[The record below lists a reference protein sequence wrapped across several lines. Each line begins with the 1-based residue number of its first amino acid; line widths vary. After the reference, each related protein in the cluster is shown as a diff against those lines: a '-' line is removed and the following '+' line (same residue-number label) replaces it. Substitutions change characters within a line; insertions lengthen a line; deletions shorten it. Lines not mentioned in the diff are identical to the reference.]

1 MKNIYSYCHDYLLD
15 AKPSN
20 VTIPQIDSLV
30 SEADSEHCSG
40 LDGVYRMLAIVLQDY
55 QGLPNSIKF
64 FERETTY
71 RELLC
76 DYDVSKVAKLSR
88 DEIYRKFTDA
98 YTFETKNPKRSNIRK
113 YTYGLHDGAVF
124 LNGFK
129 DYGSFKKFVNNF
141 GRDKY
146 TKEALPLLLEEEI
159 FGLGF
164 ASACNW
170 LKELGFKEY
179 PKPDTH
185 MIDAFSSIGLCNKDP
200 ISCYKA
206 MVDVA
211 AQCNVEPY
219 KLDKV
224 IWLICSQDFY
234 RLGVKATKSEA
245 AKGKAKFLASLHD
258 WYFDSKDL

>member
-1 MKNIYSYCHDYLLD
+1 MKDIYSYCHDYLLD

-64 FERETTY
+64 FEREATY

-113 YTYGLHDGAVF
+113 KLLGA
-124 LNGFK
+124 
-129 DYGSFKKFVNNF
+129 
-141 GRDKY
+141 R
-146 TKEALPLLLEEEI
+146 
-159 FGLGF
+159 
-164 ASACNW
+164 
-170 LKELGFKEY
+170 
-179 PKPDTH
+179 
-185 MIDAFSSIGLCNKDP
+185 
-200 ISCYKA
+200 
-206 MVDVA
+206 
-211 AQCNVEPY
+211 
-219 KLDKV
+219 
-224 IWLICSQDFY
+224 
-234 RLGVKATKSEA
+234 
-245 AKGKAKFLASLHD
+245 KGK
-258 WYFDSKDL
+258 

>member
-1 MKNIYSYCHDYLLD
+1 MKDIYSYCYQYLLGI
-15 AKPSN
+15 KPNN
-20 VTIPQIDSLV
+20 VTVPQIDLFI
-30 SEADSEHCSG
+30 SEADSGHCST
-40 LDGVYRMLAIVLQDY
+40 LSDAYRMLAIVLQDY

-64 FERETTY
+64 FEREVTY
-71 RELLC
+71 RGLLC
-76 DYDVSKVAKLSR
+76 NYSVSKVAKLSR

-129 DYGSFKKFVNNF
+129 DYDSFKLFINAFELN
-141 GRDKY
+141 KY
-146 TKEALPLLLEEEI
+146 TKEALPLLLEKEV

-170 LKELGFKEY
+170 LKELGFIEY

-211 AQCNVEPY
+211 TQCNVEPY

-245 AKGKAKFLASLHD
+245 AKGKVKFLHSLQV
-258 WYFDSKDL
+258 WYLG